1 MSFIS
6 VKAAL
11 HSSRF
16 HPAYPATRHMLS
28 ANDLTRDHVDAFC
41 EAAQAY
47 ETGRTRPPSLAGLT
61 VSLLFFQPSTRTRL
75 GFEAAT
81 VALGCHAI
89 GMQDMSAS
97 RSNKRSG
104 ETLEDCGAVMSNLSD
119 AIVLRHHEVGAAAR
133 IASRSQKPVI
143 NAGDGWNEHPT
154 QALIDIFALRHGLG
168 SMEGKSLAFCGDP
181 RGRTVRSLVQ
191 LLRHEKPAEIL
202 FCPPIHITVPQDI
215 TASLDKA
222 GLRYRII
229 QDVRLALLYC
239 DALMMAPY
247 DMSDIGEVASSDYVS
262 PRATPPSHTV
272 TAEAV
277 DSTRSGTLLY
287 HPLPRLDELD
297 PSCDDL
303 PNARYFEQV
312 RLSKFMRMAILE
324 QSLI

>member
-1 MSFIS
+1 VSFIS
-6 VKAAL
+6 VKAL
-11 HSSRF
+11 HRPIGP
-16 HPAYPATRHMLS
+16 HPVLHPIRHMLS
-28 ANDLTRDHVDAFC
+28 ASDLTRDNVDAFC
-41 EAAQAY
+41 EAAQAF
-47 ETGRTRPPSLAGLT
+47 EHGRSRPPTLAGLT

-133 IASRSQKPVI
+133 VASRSRKPVI

-154 QALIDIFALRHGLG
+154 QALIDIFALRRGLG
-168 SMEGKSLAFCGDP
+168 SIDGKSLAFCGDP

-191 LLRHEKPAEIL
+191 LLRHEAPAEIL
-202 FCPPIHITVPQDI
+202 FCPPAHIAVPQDI
-215 TASLDKA
+215 IASLETS
-222 GLRYRII
+222 GLRHRII

-239 DALMMAPY
+239 DAVMMAPY

-262 PRATPPSHTV
+262 PRATPPSHSV

-277 DSTRSGTLLY
+277 AATQSGALLY

-324 QSLI
+324 QSLL